1 MYNHKRTCILEYYSD
16 KKAKFSNKI
25 DIYPIDT
32 EKNDSQENNLENPL
46 LENEETIENDS
57 KSEIPDSFLEDKL
70 STLNE
75 KLLELHDKYNI
86 KYIIFLIIRNFDK
99 FVNLILYPL
108 INKFLIPNLKSNFPD
123 NDNFFDQNYFIKKI
137 DVEKHIEKIEL
148 IENKTEI
155 DIIKFES
162 LIQTKISEKELDFM
176 KEYKKT
182 NEIVEENKEMKDYK
196 DGKYYKDH
204 EFSKEPNH

>member
-1 MYNHKRTCILEYYSD
+1 M
-16 KKAKFSNKI
+16 
-25 DIYPIDT
+25 
-32 EKNDSQENNLENPL
+32 
-46 LENEETIENDS
+46 
-57 KSEIPDSFLEDKL
+57 
-70 STLNE
+70 
-75 KLLELHDKYNI
+75 
-86 KYIIFLIIRNFDK
+86 
-99 FVNLILYPL
+99 YPL